1 VGTKGYV
8 ERDDLPVA
16 SRADER
22 PSPEARLPFRAAL
35 FILVTT
41 LASLIMGRGYGLE
54 SLAVPASG
62 ETIRKTN
69 GEWESIPWQLAGTRS
84 PDVLQLAVDG
94 SACARVVSYE
104 VAETP
109 DAVHV
114 TVWRRTH
121 HPSCAPLS
129 VVVKLRAPLG
139 ERALLDG
146 GVIVVG

>member
-1 VGTKGYV
+1 MGRHRYV
-8 ERDDLPVA
+8 ETDDLPVA
-16 SRADER
+16 AKADER
-22 PSPEARLPFRAAL
+22 PSPDARLPFRAAL

-41 LASLIMGRGYGLE
+41 LTSLLMGRGYGLE
-54 SLAVPASG
+54 PLAVPAAG
-62 ETIRKTN
+62 DTVRKTN
-69 GEWESIPWQLAGTRS
+69 GEWESVPWQLSATRS
-84 PDVLQLAVDG
+84 PQELQLAVDG

-114 TVWRRTH
+114 TVWRRTV